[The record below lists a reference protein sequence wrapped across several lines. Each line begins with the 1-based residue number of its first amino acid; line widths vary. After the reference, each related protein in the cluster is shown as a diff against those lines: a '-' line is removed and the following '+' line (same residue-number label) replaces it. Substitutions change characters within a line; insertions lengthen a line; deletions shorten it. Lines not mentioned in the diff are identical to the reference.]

1 MEILL
6 RPFTLPMTIRFAAL
20 VPARFGRAAATCVVL
35 LFGVPW
41 AAAQPLPAAAPSQ
54 TFSVVAE
61 RARVLAAQPYVAPA
75 GKLPADL
82 AALNYDRHRDIRFR
96 PERALW
102 RDAGLPFEVQF
113 FHPGWLFADP
123 VRVHEVSPAG
133 TREISVDPKDFDYG
147 KNSLDPTAWP
157 KLGFAGLRV
166 HYPLNSGAY
175 KDELVVFLGASYFR
189 ALGKGQR
196 YGLSARAL
204 AIDTV
209 ARPGRPTR
217 GEEFPRFVEFWLER
231 PAGAEATSL
240 TLHALLDSPR
250 AAGAYTFTITPG
262 EDTVM
267 QVRSRLYL
275 RAGSEG
281 IATLGV
287 APLTSMFLHGEN
299 QPDDNDF
306 RPEVHDSDGLAVHAG
321 SGEWLWRPLVNPQ
334 LSRAKGVLTT
344 SFSTTDPRGFGLM
357 QRDRAFAS
365 YEDLEARYE
374 LRPSAWVEP
383 IGNWGPGR
391 VELVQLP
398 TEEEVHDNIVA
409 YWLPDRLPAPGEPM
423 DLSYRVRWQMKQEQ
437 RPGSAWVTQTRRG
450 RSYGKLLE
458 GEHKFVI
465 DFDGPALRAL
475 PPDAVVEPVVTV
487 GADTVV
493 REAVAY
499 RHDVT
504 GGWRLTL
511 RVLRPITSPATA
523 SGQPLELR
531 AFLRQRIDAVAVLA
545 PGAVPAQPA
554 AQPTAEVTAQPTT
567 QRVAAP
573 AEPRAP
579 TTRIEEPRYETLS
592 ETWTLLHP
600 VQ

>member
-1 MEILL
+1 MEMPL
-6 RPFTLPMTIRFAAL
+6 RPFQLPLSIRFADH
-20 VPARFGRAAATCVVL
+20 VPARIGRAAATFVVVL
-35 LFGVPW
+35 LAAMPGVS
-41 AAAQPLPAAAPSQ
+41 AQPLAAVESP
-54 TFSVVAE
+54 TFTVVAE
-61 RARVLAAQPYVAPA
+61 RARALAAQPYVAPA

-102 RDAGLPFEVQF
+102 RAAGLPFEVQF

-123 VRVHEVSPAG
+123 VRVHEVTGEG
-133 TREISVDPKDFDYG
+133 TREISVDPRDFDYG
-147 KNSLDPTAWP
+147 KNTLDPAAWP
-157 KLGFAGLRV
+157 KLGFAGFRV
-166 HYPLNSGAY
+166 HYPLNNAAY

-209 ARPGRPTR
+209 ARPGKPTR

-231 PAGAEATSL
+231 PATAEATSL

-275 RAGSEG
+275 RAGSED
-281 IATLGV
+281 IATLGI

-299 QPDDNDF
+299 QPDDDDF

-344 SFSTTDPRGFGLM
+344 SFTTTDPRGFGLM
-357 QRDRAFAS
+357 QRDRAFSS

-383 IGNWGPGR
+383 IGAWGAGR

-398 TEEEVHDNIVA
+398 TDEEIHDNIVA
-409 YWLPDRLPAPGEPM
+409 YWLPEKLPAPGEPL
-423 DLSYRVRWQMKQEQ
+423 DLAYRVRWQMKQEQ

-450 RSYGKLLE
+450 RSYGKLLD

-511 RVLRPITSPATA
+511 RVLRPATSSSAA
-523 SGQPLELR
+523 QPLELR
-531 AFLRQRIDAVAVLA
+531 AFLRQRIDAVAATA
-545 PGAVPAQPA
+545 PGAAPAQPA
-554 AQPTAEVTAQPTT
+554 AQT
-567 QRVAAP
+567 VAAP

-579 TTRIEEPRYETLS
+579 TRIEEPRYETLS